1 MSFSGTTASR
11 WPRSIGPTAPEEAAW
26 AAEDLGYPVAVKIV
40 SPEVIHKFDVGGV
53 RLNLPDAKAVSQAY
67 QDILAAV
74 AAAQPQADLQGALV
88 QKMAARGRET
98 ILGMTRDPQFGPLLM
113 FGLGGTYVEIFKD
126 VIFRIAPISEH
137 WADKMIRELK
147 GFQIFTGYRGE
158 PLADLAAA
166 AACLERLSQLVLDF
180 PEIKELDINPLLVLP
195 EGQGTLVLDAR
206 VFISEQ

>member
-1 MSFSGTTASR
+1 MAPFHWTHS
-11 WPRSIGPTAPEEAAW
+11 PEEAAW
-26 AAEDLGYPVAVKIV
+26 AAESLGYPVALKIV

-53 RLNLPDAKAVSQAY
+53 RLNLKTPAEVSQAY
-67 QDILAAV
+67 RDILAAV
-74 AAAQPQADLQGALV
+74 AAARPEANLQGVLV
-88 QKMAARGRET
+88 QRMAAKGRET

-126 VIFRIAPISEH
+126 VIFRVAPISEH

-158 PLADLAAA
+158 PSADLGAIAQ
-166 AACLERLSQLVLDF
+166 CLERLSQLVLDF
-180 PEIKELDINPLLVLP
+180 PEIKELDINPLMVFP
-195 EGQGTLVLDAR
+195 EGQGAAVLDAR

>member
-1 MSFSGTTASR
+1 
-11 WPRSIGPTAPEEAAW
+11 
-26 AAEDLGYPVAVKIV
+26 
-40 SPEVIHKFDVGGV
+40 
-53 RLNLPDAKAVSQAY
+53 
-67 QDILAAV
+67 
-74 AAAQPQADLQGALV
+74 
-88 QKMAARGRET
+88 MAARGRET

-158 PLADLAAA
+158 PPADLAAA

-206 VFISEQ
+206 VFISEK